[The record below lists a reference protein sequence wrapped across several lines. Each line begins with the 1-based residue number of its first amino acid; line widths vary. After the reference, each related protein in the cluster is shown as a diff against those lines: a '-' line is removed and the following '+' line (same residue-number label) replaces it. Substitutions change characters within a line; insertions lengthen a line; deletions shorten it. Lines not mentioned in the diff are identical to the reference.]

1 MAHVNFTPDQQLVVP
16 EREGW
21 ELEHASWRAQWNLP
35 YFKRL
40 PGDLVDE
47 KLTEETDS
55 AAAASNRW
63 DPAPRETE
71 ADRTGDV
78 KSLRRRLDQRIFLL
92 VKRKGDN
99 AWSLPTAEN
108 EEVGRRNR
116 RETRACKLPLAWPCG
131 DDSGT

>member
-1 MAHVNFTPDQQLVVP
+1 MVP

-71 ADRTGDV
+71 ADRTDDV